1 MDHTYALIY
10 ILLSGKSSE
19 AYEHLF
25 GFINQNIF
33 QFEAASFLTDYDSD
47 LRKALTAIFPKA
59 TLNSC
64 WFHYCQA
71 LRQKSLSIKTFACT
85 IKRNVNCYNWYQKF
99 QSLALVDPRH
109 IEPMLATLK
118 LDLLNLPKESH
129 KELQIFLKYF
139 EEEWMIKITPHKFTV
154 HRQDMTTTISL
165 ESFNTVLGRKLEKHC
180 RFLKFLEVK
189 ILLHQQF

>member
-1 MDHTYALIY
+1 
-10 ILLSGKSSE
+10 LLSGKSSE

-33 QFEAASFLTDYDSD
+33 QFKAASFLTDYDSD

-71 LRQKSLSIKTFACT
+71 LRQKSLST

-99 QSLALVDPRH
+99 QSLALVDPKH

-118 LDLLNLPKESH
+118 LDLLNLPKEREEE

-139 EEEWMIKITPHKFTV
+139 EEEWMIKV
-154 HRQDMTTTISL
+154 SR
-165 ESFNTVLGRKLEKHC
+165 
-180 RFLKFLEVK
+180 
-189 ILLHQQF
+189 